1 MFGNIKIRLAAIAF
15 AVTLFVLVFSVFF
28 QNPMVVRLELL
39 AQDLFYSI
47 RGPEAPGNDVV
58 IAAIDEKSIDR
69 IGRWPWPREN
79 IARLLDRLREANIAV
94 GGFDIVFSSP
104 EENSDG
110 DVLLAKALKRLRR
123 KIVLGYFFHFSKE
136 GLEHLDQ
143 EELAAF
149 VKTVARSRYTG
160 IKKAAGVKLAPL
172 GLRQAYAVEAT
183 IDPLAKAARYAGYF
197 NFNPENDGS
206 IRRLPMLVQY
216 QDRVDLEEDTDYLF
230 PPLSLTMLKK
240 YINGSIVVDID
251 EFGVSRVVL
260 AGMEQSKV
268 IPANELG
275 EMWINYYGPEQT
287 FPYYSVVDILEGKV
301 GKEQLEGKLVLI
313 GATAIAI
320 EDLRTTPFDK
330 VFPGIE
336 IHATILDNILRDRY
350 LRPPA
355 VSNFLIDIVSIGL
368 LGLLLFFTIPRLG
381 AISGG
386 AVVSLLMGVTF
397 AVHYYL
403 FSSLLLITHVV
414 PALLEIFLCAPAL
427 YVSRFVMEE
436 KEKKYIRS
444 AFGKYMS
451 PLVIEQLVRDPS
463 KLKLG
468 GDRRE
473 LTAFFSDLAGF
484 STISEKMAPDEL
496 VHLLN
501 EYLTEMTD
509 IVLKYDGIL
518 DKYEGDAIM
527 AFWGAPLDD
536 AAHAEKCC
544 RAALE
549 MQRRLTEQRA
559 GWEKEGRPPLTAR
572 MGINTGQMVVGN
584 MGAETR
590 MDYTIMGDEVN
601 LASRLEGVN
610 KTYGTSIIISQN
622 TYEECGDVFEVR
634 ELDSIR
640 VVGKEQAVVIY
651 ELLGLKGEVGG
662 GRKKILELYA
672 EGLAMYK
679 KQKWDEAINIFGRIF
694 EEDPDDGPTLNYL
707 ERCLDYRINPP
718 GPDWSGVHVMRTK

>member
-1 MFGNIKIRLAAIAF
+1 MIGNIKIRLAAIAF
-15 AVTLFVLVFSVFF
+15 TVTLIVLVFTVFIP
-28 QNPMVVRLELL
+28 NPVNDRLELL

-47 RGPEAPGNDVV
+47 RGPEVPGDKVV
-58 IAAIDEKSIDR
+58 IAAIDEKSIDLV
-69 IGRWPWPREN
+69 GRWPWPRAK
-79 IARLLDRLREANIAV
+79 IAQLVDRLREANIGVA
-94 GGFDIVFSSP
+94 GFDIVFSSP
-104 EENSDG
+104 EENTDG
-110 DVLLAKALKRLRR
+110 DLLLAKALKRMRN
-123 KIVLGYFFHFSKE
+123 KIVLGYFFHFSQE
-136 GLEHLDQ
+136 GLEHLNK

-149 VKTVARSRYTG
+149 VKTIARSRYTG
-160 IKKAAGVKLAPL
+160 IKKAAGVKIAPL

-183 IDPLAKAARYAGYF
+183 IKPLARATRDAGYF
-197 NFNPENDGS
+197 NFHPERDGS
-206 IRRLPMLVQY
+206 IRRVPMLVQY
-216 QDRVDLEEDTDYLF
+216 QDRVDLVDDTDYLF

-240 YINGSIVVDID
+240 YMDGAIVVDVED
-251 EFGVSRVVL
+251 FGISRVVL
-260 AGMEQSKV
+260 AGEEQSKS
-268 IPANELG
+268 IPVNEQG
-275 EMWINYYGPEQT
+275 EMWINYYGPEHT
-287 FPYYSVVDILEGKV
+287 FPYYSVVDILEGRV
-301 GKEQLEGKLVLI
+301 GKKQLEGKLVLI

-320 EDLRTTPFDK
+320 EDLRPTPFDQ
-330 VFPGIE
+330 VFPGTE
-336 IHATILDNILRDRY
+336 IHATILDNILRDKY

-355 VSNFLIDIVSIGL
+355 VPATLIDIVSIIL
-368 LGLLLFFTIPRLG
+368 LGLMLFFAIPQLG

-386 AVVSLLMGVTF
+386 IVVSSLMGVTF

-403 FSSLLLITHVV
+403 FSSLLLLTHVV
-414 PALLEIFLCAPAL
+414 PAMTEIVLCSPIL
-427 YVSRFVMEE
+427 YISRFMMEE
-436 KEKKYIRS
+436 KEKKYIRG

-468 GDRRE
+468 GDRRI

-501 EYLTEMTD
+501 EYLTDMTN
-509 IVLKYDGIL
+509 IVLKYGGTL

-536 AAHAEKCC
+536 EAHAEKCC

-549 MQRRLTEQRA
+549 MQHRLTEQNVVWA
-559 GWEKEGRPPLTAR
+559 KQGKPLLTAR

-610 KTYGTSIIISQN
+610 KVYGTAVIISQN
-622 TYEECGDVFEVR
+622 TYDACGDVFEVR

-651 ELLGLKGEVGG
+651 ELLGLKGEVGED
-662 GRKKILELYA
+662 RKKFLEQYTL
-672 EGLAMYK
+672 GLEYYK
-679 KQKWDEAINIFGRIF
+679 KQKWDEAIDIFGRLF
-694 EEDPDDGPTLNYL
+694 EQDPDDGPTLNYL